1 MTPSCLRVPPD
12 RQSSL
17 ARAAG
22 AAAGRGEARIQV
34 RPRPRSVPGA
44 AGRRRG
50 AQGGFAT
57 LTSHR
62 RAFKSC
68 GAFGGRDLLSHAS
81 RSLQLGEIGPSCRA
95 NSMSRRDVNSCR
107 FPIQPTIV
115 RRRDRL
121 LGFSLGCW
129 PVSIATTV
137 AIRRVGWDQGHA
149 QGETAS
155 KPAHPDV
162 LRALPVA
169 SQRSVDVALSVGRTA
184 SVERPP
190 FRPDRWHSV
199 KA

>member
-129 PVSIATTV
+129 PVNIATTV
-137 AIRRVGWDQGHA
+137 AIRRVGMGSRPRSRRDSFQTG
-149 QGETAS
+149 TSRRFAS
-155 KPAHPDV
+155 AACGIPEV
-162 LRALPVA
+162 CRCCLIR
-169 SQRSVDVALSVGRTA
+169 
-184 SVERPP
+184 
-190 FRPDRWHSV
+190 
-199 KA
+199 